1 MSEEFQTE
9 NGDRYVV
16 DGRILEVWSWVG
28 QSQSRIRLDMI
39 DSVEYKGKW
48 GTHMIQLQK
57 SGAETYN
64 IITAGDRSEELA
76 AWIEAAR
83 VAAN

>member
-9 NGDRYVV
+9 NGDRYVI
-16 DGRILEVWSWVG
+16 DGNVLEVWSWVG

-39 DSVEYKGKW
+39 DPVEYKGKW
-48 GTHMIQLQK
+48 GTHMIKLPR
-57 SGAETYN
+57 STHAYT
-64 IITAGDRSEELA
+64 ITTAGDQSEELA

-83 VAAN
+83 VAAS